1 MSLAGEQSS
10 YPAIESLIAACA
22 LEKMIRDNVIVHDD
36 GKPRTK
42 FDRREGRWRFVER
55 RVRRDLVGD
64 VGSGQAS
71 GEARG
76 TPMLVIDG
84 VVLRG
89 GFAASASLE
98 VLAR

>member
-1 MSLAGEQSS
+1 M
-10 YPAIESLIAACA
+10 AIRRAA
-22 LEKMIRDNVIVHDD
+22 RSQDV
-36 GKPRTK
+36 
-42 FDRREGRWRFVER
+42 
-55 RVRRDLVGD
+55 VGD

-89 GFAASASLE
+89 GFAASAYLE